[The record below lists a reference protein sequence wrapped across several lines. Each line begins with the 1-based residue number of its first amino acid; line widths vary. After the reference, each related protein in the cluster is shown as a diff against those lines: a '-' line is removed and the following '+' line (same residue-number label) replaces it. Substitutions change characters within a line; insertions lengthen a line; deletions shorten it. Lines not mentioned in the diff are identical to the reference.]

1 MAMNPWQLEKMI
13 YSVMVIV
20 IINIT
25 QMVEAGCW
33 MKAFEDDKY
42 ADEKCDNQ
50 MSGIWVEANKWMKA
64 FKGNPYTNERS
75 NHWHQMWVE
84 ANNWRKAAKDNMWT
98 DEKRDG

>member
-1 MAMNPWQLEKMI
+1 MANLAMNPWQLEKMI

-50 MSGIWVEANKWMKA
+50 CQASGWK
-64 FKGNPYTNERS
+64 PTN
-75 NHWHQMWVE
+75 
-84 ANNWRKAAKDNMWT
+84 
-98 DEKRDG
+98 G